1 MTKRARSL
9 LWALSLLGAAFAA
22 AALPPSAHAQ
32 SSRRASAGE
41 PLNFG
46 RIDIIG
52 GTNPAALL
60 PDDTPQRIAVRLDD
74 SSDALPLLRR
84 FAVALTPD
92 GGPLAAWAQATGP
105 WKPIADRE
113 PLPPDHIAVKVLT
126 WQAPIRAA
134 GQSFSINGARHT
146 TQWLLSADA
155 AGVVAPGAW
164 QPTLPPPAA
173 SNIPLMQA
181 LRLLAQSPVQRW
193 RVRLLIDGLGS
204 IPATPAFDDPILEAL
219 ASDIEARWRAAFARV
234 YLNDPQ
240 TAEELKQRL
249 SLIIDFGN
257 GVFAPAWPADAA
269 ATDTLLRDLLS
280 PSPALGAPAARA
292 RKFLDQLA
300 TSAVWLIDDGGVLS
314 DSGLRVLPTV
324 GVANLTP
331 RPLLAT
337 AQFDPV
343 STPPLMREVRP
354 ASTLRI
360 ALSPETIAEIDP
372 IVDATVMVGDTRLR
386 LPMTARPLPLSP
398 PGQLCGD
405 LLPDLSLT
413 SWSFGRL
420 ETSDPQWSTSAFLFR
435 QSALAGDSR
444 WALLVE
450 CRVPSARQDLAGDL
464 VTIYLGPPAKPRSTL
479 TIDATGRVS
488 HLQQSLPS
496 PGPWQP
502 VQVQRT
508 GDKWS
513 FIVPI
518 PPGAAEDHGVLRI
531 ALTRRDPR
539 GRRTAWPLP
548 MLPWQQEPARAA
560 FDTRTWYGLPE
571 PQR

>member
-343 STPPLMREVRP
+343 STPRSCGSPPGFDPSNSPLSRNHRRDRPHRGRHRDGGGHATAAAHDGPPVAIVPSGSTLRRPIAGSFLDFVVVRP
-354 ASTLRI
+354 ARNVRPAVVHVS
-360 ALSPETIAEIDP
+360 LSLQAAGT
-372 IVDATVMVGDTRLR
+372 GGR
-386 LPMTARPLPLSP
+386 LPLGLACRMPRAQREARPRRRPGHNLPRP
-398 PGQLCGD
+398 ARQA
-405 LLPDLSLT
+405 SLHAHD
-413 SWSFGRL
+413 RR
-420 ETSDPQWSTSAFLFR
+420 DR
-435 QSALAGDSR
+435 QSQPLA
-444 WALLVE
+444 AVAP
-450 CRVPSARQDLAGDL
+450 VARAMAAG
-464 VTIYLGPPAKPRSTL
+464 S
-479 TIDATGRVS
+479 
-488 HLQQSLPS
+488 
-496 PGPWQP
+496 
-502 VQVQRT
+502 
-508 GDKWS
+508 
-513 FIVPI
+513 
-518 PPGAAEDHGVLRI
+518 GAAHRGQVVLHC
-531 ALTRRDPR
+531 AHPPRRRRRSR
-539 GRRTAWPLP
+539 GSAH
-548 MLPWQQEPARAA
+548 RAHA
-560 FDTRTWYGLPE
+560 A
-571 PQR
+571 